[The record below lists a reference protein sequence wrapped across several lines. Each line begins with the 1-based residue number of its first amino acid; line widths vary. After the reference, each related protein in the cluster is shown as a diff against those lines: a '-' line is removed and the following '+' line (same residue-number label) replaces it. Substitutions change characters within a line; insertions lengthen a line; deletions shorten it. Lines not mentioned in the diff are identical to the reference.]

1 MDKLSQAESVG
12 PDSRAFRREVQA
24 IWSRPTAP
32 GLAPTS
38 LQPVRSGSFLDLR
51 VRHTALEPLLFGTE
65 LPCIVGHRLSRQ
77 GLESGLVYLVSL
89 VDVYTPT
96 PADLNRC
103 LRTRV
108 FYADNLDVGQ
118 QATGVSE
125 VPVERLQVHGLGP
138 IPTVNAAPVF
148 PHQDPLTEGDQSDS
162 TSRTVPENTRARQN
176 IGAPITAIDADEKDL
191 LVYTMSGADARYFRI
206 VRTPAS

>member
-65 LPCIVGHRLSRQ
+65 LPCIVGHRLSQQ

-89 VDVYTPT
+89 VDVYRPPPGPVQSGVEEIR
-96 PADLNRC
+96 PADLFPQECGRQT
-103 LRTRV
+103 LVDHSWT
-108 FYADNLDVGQ
+108 LDGTIFEKSMGDLLDYQGPWLVNCGPLGGGTQ
-118 QATGVSE
+118 VNCAGTG
-125 VPVERLQVHGLGP
+125 RG
-138 IPTVNAAPVF
+138 
-148 PHQDPLTEGDQSDS
+148 
-162 TSRTVPENTRARQN
+162 ARQ
-176 IGAPITAIDADEKDL
+176 
-191 LVYTMSGADARYFRI
+191 
-206 VRTPAS
+206 

>member
-1 MDKLSQAESVG
+1 MESANRPRTSPHEPPAGQERLVPRPQSASHG
-12 PDSRAFRREVQA
+12 PGA
-24 IWSRPTAP
+24 
-32 GLAPTS
+32 LA
-38 LQPVRSGSFLDLR
+38 LWYR
-51 VRHTALEPLLFGTE
+51 V
-65 LPCIVGHRLSRQ
+65 PCIVGHRLSRQ